1 MQRRFVWLDGRWL
14 LAVLET
20 TTGRAT
26 VSFVFSLAYLYGGG
40 CIENGVTHPLEVT
53 HFRAICWKEIIRDC
67 K

>member
-1 MQRRFVWLDGRWL
+1 MQRRFVWIDGRWL

-40 CIENGVTHPLEVT
+40 CIENGVKHPLEVT
-53 HFRAICWKEIIRDC
+53 HF
-67 K
+67 